1 MHQFRVLAKWFIGK
15 SGASVPAGGHNH
27 NLKAVAFFKI
37 ISVIVP
43 QNLGDEVPYMPND
56 ELISRLKNEE
66 DNFVERKPANP
77 KRGDIRKTVVA
88 FANSLSEGRT
98 GVLFIGVRDDGRIEG
113 VPNPDKLQ
121 KTVRE
126 VCEQE
131 CYPPVQFSTEV
142 LSTPGGAVLAV
153 IILESSN
160 KPHFSGPA
168 FVRRGSE
175 SVAAS
180 QEVFDELIYSR
191 NSKCAAILKLKGQ
204 IVTVISLQH
213 KLGKAKHIPNTGYRE
228 SAECR
233 VEAANAHTVRLKVL
247 APDRMVSEPL
257 DHVIVSYDEDRHR
270 PMLIISGYH

>member
-1 MHQFRVLAKWFIGK
+1 M
-15 SGASVPAGGHNH
+15 PH
-27 NLKAVAFFKI
+27 NLGA
-37 ISVIVP
+37 
-43 QNLGDEVPYMPND
+43 EVPCIMPND

-77 KRGDIRKTVVA
+77 KRRDIRKTIVA
-88 FANSLSEGRT
+88 FANSLPEGRT
-98 GVLFIGVRDDGRIEG
+98 GVLFIGIRDDGRIEG

-131 CYPPVQFSTEV
+131 CYPLIGFSTEV
-142 LSTPGGAVLAV
+142 LSTTEGAVLAV
-153 IILESSN
+153 IIPESSN

-180 QEVFDELIYSR
+180 PEAFDELIYSR
-191 NSKCAAILKLKGQ
+191 NSKCAAIIKLKGQ
-204 IVTVISLQH
+204 IVTAISLKH
-213 KLGKAKHIPNTGYRE
+213 KLGKVKHIPNTGYRE

-233 VEAANAHTVRLKVL
+233 VEVVTPQTVRLKVFS
-247 APDRMVSEPL
+247 PDRWVSEPL
-257 DHVIVSYDEDRHR
+257 EHVAVSYDEERHR
-270 PMLIISGYH
+270 PMLIISGYN